1 MIAPT
6 TKARTTRITIHGAYA
21 NDMVMN
27 VILTS
32 IYQTERNVILKI
44 TVSLR
49 VLWRIKPRHRKCGRR
64 ALSEYCTFIP
74 SL

>member
-1 MIAPT
+1 MIAKTTGQMIAPT
-6 TKARTTRITIHGAYA
+6 TKARTIRITIHGAYA

-49 VLWRIKPRHRKCGRR
+49 V
-64 ALSEYCTFIP
+64 
-74 SL
+74 